1 MATGSAASRTTDNK
15 VLRMVRPVRSQAR
28 EEGGANVEIGTIARR
43 VLTAGV
49 FSGLAF
55 LAATGV
61 AGAQVASDNEFTE
74 SGLKYLAAGIC
85 MSVGAIG
92 PAIGIGLLGG
102 KAMEALGR
110 NPEAA
115 GVIQTNMILAI
126 AFAEAIGIYA
136 LVVAILI
143 GFVF

>member
-1 MATGSAASRTTDNK
+1 MAVGASAQEAAAANEFTVEAAASQWR
-15 VLRMVRPVRSQAR
+15 
-28 EEGGANVEIGTIARR
+28 
-43 VLTAGV
+43 
-49 FSGLAF
+49 F
-55 LAATGV
+55 LAA
-61 AGAQVASDNEFTE
+61 A
-74 SGLKYLAAGIC
+74 L
-85 MSVGAIG
+85 
-92 PAIGIGLLGG
+92 AIGIGSIAPALGIGWIGG

-115 GVIQTNMILAI
+115 GAVQTNMILTV

>member
-1 MATGSAASRTTDNK
+1 MIA
-15 VLRMVRPVRSQAR
+15 
-28 EEGGANVEIGTIARR
+28 GTLARR
-43 VLTAGV
+43 VLTAAAIGAA
-49 FSGLAF
+49 LF

-61 AGAQVASDNEFTE
+61 AGAQEVAADNEF
-74 SGLKYLAAGIC
+74 SADAMKFLAAGLA
-85 MSVGAIG
+85 MGLGALGPGVG
-92 PAIGIGLLGG
+92 IGILGG

-115 GVIQTNMILAI
+115 GAIQTNMILAI

>member
-1 MATGSAASRTTDNK
+1 MTEGA
-15 VLRMVRPVRSQAR
+15 MVRSLRPYVRQA
-28 EEGGANVEIGTIARR
+28 A
-43 VLTAGV
+43 
-49 FSGLAF
+49 
-55 LAATGV
+55 LAAGLGMLAWLAMAGV
-61 AGAQVASDNEFTE
+61 AGAQEAGDNVFTADAN
-74 SGLKYLAAGIC
+74 KFLAAGLA
-85 MSVGAIG
+85 MGLGAFG
-92 PAIGIGLLGG
+92 PGIGIGYLGG

-115 GVIQTNMILAI
+115 GPIQTNMILAI